1 MTSAAKPKMDS
12 SDDEDQKAER
22 AELRREAEYADPSM
36 PGGFTPKVQSLL
48 EAHQAELARKLEE
61 NKKRAARFECE
72 VVAPK
77 AETAVPIPNISA
89 KELKRALAASK
100 QAGFGAGIN
109 PFSEEEQ
116 ARRAARVEKF
126 GAAAVEASPFDLDPA
141 AEEEAR
147 EKREA
152 AARRAARF
160 EVAVFADEALATKV
174 RRAVGPGSNY
184 YRAKGVA
191 VKAASERRDA
201 LFICGFNA
209 ADNSLM
215 PLGTECIV
223 AYFQALGTRVAWVEW
238 MGDGACNVVFE
249 DSTGDSAPVVQ
260 RVVEKIGLPVPAV
273 DGITAGEEPE
283 EVAAEAVPTS
293 GGEPMEGDEMQ
304 MEGEGAAAAAA
315 AAAASPPAGPHWAA
329 RWRCVRAPIT
339 KTKTDKYGARGAAVE
354 FLMRLATTADLR
366 PAAFNAKKRA
376 PAKRKRKKRKRG
388 GDDHVVVRVSEH
400 GRPLPRVE
408 VDEGSGGG
416 RGRPRTMPAME
427 MDDGERERRRRRI
440 ERFGG
445 APRASVFDRLGGA
458 AAAAAPAPVVP
469 VAAAVAPAAVAPA
482 AVAPAA
488 VAPAAVAP

>member
-1 MTSAAKPKMDS
+1 MDS
-12 SDDEDQKAER
+12 ESDEDQIAER
-22 AELRREAEYADPSM
+22 AELRREEDERRAAEAEYADPSM

-77 AETAVPIPNISA
+77 AETAVLIPNISA

-126 GAAAVEASPFDLDPA
+126 GAHAVEASPFDFDPA

-160 EVAVFADEALATKV
+160 EVTIFADEALATKV

-184 YRAKGVA
+184 YRAKGAA
-191 VKAASERRDA
+191 VKAAAERSDA
-201 LFICGFNA
+201 LFICGFNP

-223 AYFQALGTRVAWVEW
+223 TYFQALGTRVAWVEW

-283 EVAAEAVPTS
+283 EVAVETAPAV
-293 GGEPMEGDEMQ
+293 GAEPMEGDDVQ
-304 MEGEGAAAAAA
+304 IEGEAAAAAA
-315 AAAASPPAGPHWAA
+315 AAAAAPPAGPHWAA
-329 RWRCVRAPIT
+329 RWRCARAPIT

-354 FLMRLATTADLR
+354 FIMRLATAADLR

-376 PAKRKRKKRKRG
+376 PTKRKRKKRKRG
-388 GDDHVVVRVSEH
+388 GDEHVVVRVSEH
-400 GRPLPRVE
+400 GRPLPRIQMYE
-408 VDEGSGGG
+408 EGATGGGGG
-416 RGRPRTMPAME
+416 RSRPRTMPAME
-427 MDDGERERRRRRI
+427 MDDDERERRRRRI

-445 APRASVFDRLGGA
+445 AARASVFDRLGGG
-458 AAAAAPAPVVP
+458 AAAAPAAPAAP
-469 VAAAVAPAAVAPA
+469 VAPVAPVAPAAAPAPA
-482 AVAPAA
+482 AAAPL
-488 VAPAAVAP
+488 